1 MNAVVP
7 EVNSSRLDSLK
18 WLLVA
23 LLVAGGIFG
32 NFYFGA
38 QPILYRAVALVVIA
52 AIAGYMALNTT
63 KGAVFLSLL
72 KGAKV
77 EARRVVWPTKQECNQ
92 TSLVVVA
99 FILIMALILWLLD
112 SLLGWLTSLVIG

>member
-1 MNAVVP
+1 MNAVAP

-18 WLLVA
+18 WLFVAFLV
-23 LLVAGGIFG
+23 VGGIFG
-32 NFYFGA
+32 NYYFGA
-38 QPILYRAVALVVIA
+38 QPILYRAIALVVIA
-52 AIAGYMALNTT
+52 GVAGFLALNTA
-63 KGAVFLSLL
+63 KGSVFFGLL

>member
-18 WLLVA
+18 WLFVA
-23 LLVAGGIFG
+23 LIVSGGIFG
-32 NFYFGA
+32 NYYFGA
-38 QPILYRAVALVVIA
+38 QPILYRAVAMVAIA
-52 AIAGYMALNTT
+52 VIAGYMAINTA

-77 EARRVVWPTKQECNQ
+77 EARRVVWPTRQECKQ
-92 TSLVVVA
+92 TSLIVVA